1 MGDIFKLAL
10 RLFVFA
16 LVAAVLLAM
25 TNEVTKGPIEKQRIA
40 SQLAALNTVLPG
52 CEYNEVKEPEGL
64 AEGSVISQ
72 LFTATDAAGEL
83 KGYALVA
90 NPQGYGGPIPITLGV
105 STEGCVTQVY
115 VGALQETAGLGTR
128 VGDAEFKDQFVA
140 IAADPDTLRND
151 VDTIG
156 GATISSTAFV
166 NAVSE
171 MLAYTKGTLGIEPKA
186 GDKEAIL
193 AAAAAASGD
202 AEPVVT
208 TGTYDVTGFGPMKVE
223 IAVDDAGKIVSVKV
237 TEHNETPGFGADLI
251 ADTAVF
257 DALVGQDIATAQIDV
272 KAGATLTS
280 NAINDALAQ
289 AASGGNGGEAGA
301 ATYDVTGFAPFKVEI
316 ALDDAGKIVSVK
328 VAEHNET
335 PGFGADLIADTAVF
349 DALVGQDIATAQ
361 IDVKSGVTLTSNA
374 INDALAQAAAAFGGD
389 AAAVIPGDPYTVKGF
404 AKFTMYIEVADGK
417 ISSIS
422 VPAHNE
428 TPGLGADML
437 TDDVLAPLVGQDLA
451 TAQVDVKSGVTL
463 TSNAINE
470 ALHQAAQANGIAL
483 PVSEPVDSTSAAT
496 TDTASAATE
505 AQSEAPAAETA
516 AKVYDAQGFQPMKVE
531 IAVDD
536 AGKIVSV
543 KVTEH
548 NETPGFGAD
557 LIADTA
563 VFDALVGQDI
573 ATAQI
578 DVKTGVTLTS
588 NAINSALKAAA
599 ADAPAAVTATPAP
612 SGEAT
617 IYEVIVKGISKH
629 PFTLDVTVDE
639 TGTIVAAT
647 CPSHTETEGKGA
659 TVLTDEALSALVGQ
673 KIADAEFDIK
683 SGVTVTSTAI
693 NNALA
698 IIAAHV
704 D

>member
-128 VGDAEFKDQFVA
+128 VGEAEFKDQFIA
-140 IAADPDTLRND
+140 IAADPDTLHDD

-171 MLAYTKGTLGIEPKA
+171 MLTYTKGTLGIEPKA

-223 IAVDDAGKIVSVKV
+223 IAVDDAGKIVSVAV

-257 DALVGQDIATAQIDV
+257 DALVGQDIA
-272 KAGATLTS
+272 S
-280 NAINDALAQ
+280 
-289 AASGGNGGEAGA
+289 
-301 ATYDVTGFAPFKVEI
+301 
-316 ALDDAGKIVSVK
+316 
-328 VAEHNET
+328 
-335 PGFGADLIADTAVF
+335 
-349 DALVGQDIATAQ
+349 AQ

-374 INDALAQAAAAFGGD
+374 
-389 AAAVIPGDPYTVKGF
+389 
-404 AKFTMYIEVADGK
+404 
-417 ISSIS
+417 
-422 VPAHNE
+422 
-428 TPGLGADML
+428 
-437 TDDVLAPLVGQDLA
+437 
-451 TAQVDVKSGVTL
+451 
-463 TSNAINE
+463 
-470 ALHQAAQANGIAL
+470 
-483 PVSEPVDSTSAAT
+483 
-496 TDTASAATE
+496 
-505 AQSEAPAAETA
+505 
-516 AKVYDAQGFQPMKVE
+516 
-531 IAVDD
+531 
-536 AGKIVSV
+536 
-543 KVTEH
+543 
-548 NETPGFGAD
+548 
-557 LIADTA
+557 
-563 VFDALVGQDI
+563 
-573 ATAQI
+573 
-578 DVKTGVTLTS
+578 
-588 NAINSALKAAA
+588 
-599 ADAPAAVTATPAP
+599 
-612 SGEAT
+612 
-617 IYEVIVKGISKH
+617 
-629 PFTLDVTVDE
+629 
-639 TGTIVAAT
+639 
-647 CPSHTETEGKGA
+647 
-659 TVLTDEALSALVGQ
+659 
-673 KIADAEFDIK
+673 
-683 SGVTVTSTAI
+683 
-693 NNALA
+693 
-698 IIAAHV
+698 
-704 D
+704 